1 MFKRRTEVL
10 KVRDGIV
17 TEAKDSRLVL
27 LLSWLCSCLD
37 KFVSSGSRFFIHGI
51 LNSCQWFK
59 GKIQRRWNSIVCINC
74 CQNGWFRFARHFLQS
89 SPYWL
94 TRHHLC
100 FLVTFNTTLSWQ
112 PTTTVNRS
120 KVSGWLSKTNM
131 AGDNRGK
138 TVVELSSL
146 PLQIFLF
153 LNIYYAITFCIAE
166 LLLYVYKGVLLPY
179 PDTGVT
185 LGIEIFVIF
194 LLAFFEG
201 VRLFLGYKGNLAER
215 TLSLALSLVLGI
227 PVLFIDL
234 FILLWQ
240 TYVLRIEAI
249 LVGIAL
255 VFLGLEIIFSIAAIF
270 TFKRHQTMLRWWL
283 ILQFYHALC
292 CLSSEGNFLEYN
304 GICCLPRR
312 SYRVQMNNF
321 TRLARTFLTCVSSTR
336 VQISRLF
343 HLGVCN
349 KIFILRSLLLC
360 DVCYRE
366 ANN

>member
-1 MFKRRTEVL
+1 
-10 KVRDGIV
+10 
-17 TEAKDSRLVL
+17 
-27 LLSWLCSCLD
+27 
-37 KFVSSGSRFFIHGI
+37 
-51 LNSCQWFK
+51 
-59 GKIQRRWNSIVCINC
+59 
-74 CQNGWFRFARHFLQS
+74 
-89 SPYWL
+89 
-94 TRHHLC
+94 
-100 FLVTFNTTLSWQ
+100 
-112 PTTTVNRS
+112 
-120 KVSGWLSKTNM
+120 M

-215 TLSLALSLVLGI
+215 TLSLALSLVLGV

-255 VFLGLEIIFSIAAIF
+255 VFLGLEMIFSIAAIF
-270 TFKRHQTMLRWWL
+270 TFKRHQTMLR
-283 ILQFYHALC
+283 
-292 CLSSEGNFLEYN
+292 
-304 GICCLPRR
+304 
-312 SYRVQMNNF
+312 
-321 TRLARTFLTCVSSTR
+321 
-336 VQISRLF
+336 
-343 HLGVCN
+343 
-349 KIFILRSLLLC
+349 
-360 DVCYRE
+360 
-366 ANN
+366 